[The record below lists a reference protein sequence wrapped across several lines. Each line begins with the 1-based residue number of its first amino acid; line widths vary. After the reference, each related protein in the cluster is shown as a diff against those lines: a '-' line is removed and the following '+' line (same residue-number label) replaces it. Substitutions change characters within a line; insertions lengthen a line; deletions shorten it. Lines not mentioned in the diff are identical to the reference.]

1 MKKTTTTLAIAVLCA
16 MSAGAFAGSSTAP
29 VKWFGTV
36 PGVIPGSDII
46 ITGANK
52 GDVQDGLLMVDVNGS
67 FVSQDTVTLE
77 SHKYTPEDT
86 TATPAT
92 PAIIGD
98 LVNATWS
105 LQNVAVIPGSYDTKN
120 IKVSFN
126 NLEVAPGADLPT
138 AEDVVYLTV
147 KHDTENADVVPGEQ
161 VRVTTTVVATTAA

>member
-1 MKKTTTTLAIAVLCA
+1 MKTTMKTLAIAGLCA
-16 MSAGAFAGSSTAP
+16 MSAGAFAAGSSTAP

-52 GDVQDGLLMVDVNGS
+52 GDVQDGLLMVDANGS

-77 SHKYTPEDT
+77 SHTY
-86 TATPAT
+86 TPAT
-92 PAIIGD
+92 KEIGD
-98 LVNATWS
+98 LTNAKWS
-105 LQNVAVIPGSYDTKN
+105 LQNVAVIPGTYDAAN

-126 NLEVAPGADLPT
+126 NAEVATGSELPT
-138 AEDVVYLTV
+138 AEDTVYLTV
-147 KHDTENADVVPGEQ
+147 KHDAENADVVPGEQ